1 MIARDKNDTYISS
14 TRWETRIMLR
24 IRATGYTVNFF
35 SKKSETTESH
45 RFDKHVENCSILI
58 PNPSSHQQ
66 NLKILI
72 SDIFYSIF
80 SSDPIPYFYHRRH
93 NKGIEEQIKWEQKDE
108 PNR

>member
-1 MIARDKNDTYISS
+1 MIKTIHIYLVRGEKHVLCS
-14 TRWETRIMLR
+14 

-93 NKGIEEQIKWEQKDE
+93 NKGIEEQIK
-108 PNR
+108 